1 MINLNEAMYLSPL
14 FFHDKF
20 GQDSK
25 EKKKIYWRNKLL
37 WKLDSNVCD

>member
-1 MINLNEAMYLSPL
+1 MLIMINLNEAMYLSPL

-25 EKKKIYWRNKLL
+25 EKKNRLEE
-37 WKLDSNVCD
+37 